1 MTSPLICELTYIIA
15 SNNGVYVLS
24 KQLLNTKYIL
34 SIRGGDG
41 NPLQCSC
48 LENTTDRGARQALHR
63 SQRVEQQLKRVTHT
77 PYIEHTYQDSE
88 IADDRNL
95 LQTDFKP
102 RRECITKN
110 FSMDGIQTGVDPG
123 AQMMALEFMFLPI
136 H

>member
-34 SIRGGDG
+34 SIRGGNG
-41 NPLQCSC
+41 NPLQYSC
-48 LENTTDRGARQALHR
+48 LENTTDRGAWQALHR

-102 RRECITKN
+102 RRECIKI
-110 FSMDGIQTGVDPG
+110 SAWMESRQEWIQD
-123 AQMMALEFMFLPI
+123 LK
-136 H
+136 